1 MAIRVTP
8 KNQAPLSEITFI
20 VLDLE
25 TTGASPANGC
35 AITEIG
41 AIAVRG
47 GEILEEFSTFV
58 NPQVAL
64 PEYIINLT
72 GITDEMLVGAPLI
85 DQAFPDFIEFI
96 NRHKDVHLVAHN
108 APFDIGFLDAELSRL
123 GMRTFREWTASVV
136 DTLALARQMHPGRR
150 NSLDALCERYGI
162 ANSHRTLHGAL
173 LDAQLLADV
182 YLAMTRGQDS
192 LEIAPVSPSAERGVQ
207 DSAADDWPPALLR
220 VVVATDE
227 ELVEHD
233 EILAAIARESKKPA
247 LWTGLAQGDATTQ
260 VA

>member
-8 KNQAPLSEITFI
+8 KNQGSLAEITFI

-72 GITDEMLVGAPLI
+72 GITDEMLVDAPLI
-85 DQAFPDFIEFI
+85 DTAFPEFIEFI
-96 NRHKDVHLVAHN
+96 DRHENVHLVAHN
-108 APFDIGFLDAELSRL
+108 APFDIGFLKAAATALSHVWPKY
-123 GMRTFREWTASVV
+123 EVI
-136 DTLALARQMHPGRR
+136 DTVKLARRVIDRSEIDNYKLGTLSQFFNTKALPNHRA
-150 NSLDALCERYGI
+150 LDDVKTTVEVLHRLIERLAGFDVF
-162 ANSHRTLHGAL
+162 TTP
-173 LDAQLLADV
+173 QL
-182 YLAMTRGQDS
+182 
-192 LEIAPVSPSAERGVQ
+192 
-207 DSAADDWPPALLR
+207 
-220 VVVATDE
+220 
-227 ELVEHD
+227 
-233 EILAAIARESKKPA
+233 KKFMR
-247 LWTGLAQGDATTQ
+247 
-260 VA
+260 

>member
-72 GITDEMLVGAPLI
+72 GITDEMLVDAPLI

-108 APFDIGFLDAELSRL
+108 APFDIGFLKAAAAALSHDWPKY
-123 GMRTFREWTASVV
+123 EVI
-136 DTLALARQMHPGRR
+136 DTVKLAR
-150 NSLDALCERYGI
+150 
-162 ANSHRTLHGAL
+162 
-173 LDAQLLADV
+173 
-182 YLAMTRGQDS
+182 
-192 LEIAPVSPSAERGVQ
+192 
-207 DSAADDWPPALLR
+207 R
-220 VVVATDE
+220 VIDRS
-227 ELVEHD
+227 
-233 EILAAIARESKKPA
+233 EILNYKLGTLSQFFDTKALPNHRALDDVKTTVEVLHRLIERLAGFEVFSISQLKKFMR
-247 LWTGLAQGDATTQ
+247 
-260 VA
+260 

>member
-108 APFDIGFLDAELSRL
+108 APFDIGFLKAAAAALSH
-123 GMRTFREWTASVV
+123 EWPKYEVI
-136 DTLALARQMHPGRR
+136 DTVKLAR
-150 NSLDALCERYGI
+150 
-162 ANSHRTLHGAL
+162 
-173 LDAQLLADV
+173 
-182 YLAMTRGQDS
+182 
-192 LEIAPVSPSAERGVQ
+192 
-207 DSAADDWPPALLR
+207 R
-220 VVVATDE
+220 VIDRS
-227 ELVEHD
+227 
-233 EILAAIARESKKPA
+233 EILNYKLGTLSQFFDTKALPNHRALDDVKTTVEVLHRLIERLAGFEVFSISQLKKFMR
-247 LWTGLAQGDATTQ
+247 
-260 VA
+260 

>member
-58 NPQVAL
+58 NPQVPL

-85 DQAFPDFIEFI
+85 DQAFPDFIDFI

-108 APFDIGFLDAELSRL
+108 APFDLGFLKAAAAALSHDWPKY
-123 GMRTFREWTASVV
+123 EVI
-136 DTLALARQMHPGRR
+136 DTVKLAR
-150 NSLDALCERYGI
+150 
-162 ANSHRTLHGAL
+162 
-173 LDAQLLADV
+173 
-182 YLAMTRGQDS
+182 
-192 LEIAPVSPSAERGVQ
+192 
-207 DSAADDWPPALLR
+207 R
-220 VVVATDE
+220 VIDRS
-227 ELVEHD
+227 
-233 EILAAIARESKKPA
+233 EILNYKLGTLSQFFDTKALPNHRALDDVKTTVEVLHRLIERLAGFEVFNILQLKKFMR
-247 LWTGLAQGDATTQ
+247 
-260 VA
+260 

>member
-35 AITEIG
+35 SITEIG
-41 AIAVRG
+41 AVAVRG

-58 NPQVAL
+58 NPQVPL

-85 DQAFPDFIEFI
+85 DQAFPDFIDFI

-108 APFDIGFLDAELSRL
+108 APFDLGFLKAAAAALSHDWPKY
-123 GMRTFREWTASVV
+123 EVI
-136 DTLALARQMHPGRR
+136 DTVKLAR
-150 NSLDALCERYGI
+150 
-162 ANSHRTLHGAL
+162 
-173 LDAQLLADV
+173 
-182 YLAMTRGQDS
+182 
-192 LEIAPVSPSAERGVQ
+192 
-207 DSAADDWPPALLR
+207 R
-220 VVVATDE
+220 VIDRS
-227 ELVEHD
+227 
-233 EILAAIARESKKPA
+233 EILNYKLGTLSQFFDTKALPNHRALDDVKTTVEVLHRLIERLAGFEVFNILQLKKFMR
-247 LWTGLAQGDATTQ
+247 
-260 VA
+260 